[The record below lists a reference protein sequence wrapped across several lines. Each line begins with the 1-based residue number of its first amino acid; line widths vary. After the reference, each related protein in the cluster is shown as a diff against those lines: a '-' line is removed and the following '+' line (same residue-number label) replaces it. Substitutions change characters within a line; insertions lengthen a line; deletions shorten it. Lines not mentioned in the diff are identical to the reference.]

1 MSTEH
6 TENNMAQIDLRILLT
21 DLFRVAKRV
30 LWLAV
35 LLVVIACAFFVWRT
49 QRFWSCS
56 RML

>member
-35 LLVVIACAFFVWRT
+35 LLVVIA
-49 QRFWSCS
+49 
-56 RML
+56 